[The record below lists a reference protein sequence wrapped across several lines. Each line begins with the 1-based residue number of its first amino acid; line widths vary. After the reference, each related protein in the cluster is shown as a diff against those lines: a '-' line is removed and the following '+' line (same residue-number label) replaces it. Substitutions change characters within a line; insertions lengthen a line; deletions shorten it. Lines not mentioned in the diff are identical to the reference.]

1 MSANSDQTWSAET
14 IKELL
19 CTEQTRPLSHTPLVS
34 LPSRPPFSD
43 TDAKSDSTASEVSL
57 ARRKLVH
64 RKVSAKDRFMR
75 KGESEGVSMPNISGN
90 GGSELINAIADMSQA
105 EFEAEKTLEAVPTAD
120 SGRTNV
126 YGRYSMQQ
134 KKAILGELKGRID
147 TIESS
152 ILSAKSALQN
162 IIRFL

>member
-1 MSANSDQTWSAET
+1 MSANSDQTWSAEA

-19 CTEQTRPLSHTPLVS
+19 CTEQTRPLSHTPLLS
-34 LPSRPPFSD
+34 LPPLPPLSD

-57 ARRKLVH
+57 ARRKLIH

-75 KGESEGVSMPNISGN
+75 KEESEGVTVPNKSGC
-90 GGSELINAIADMSQA
+90 ELINTLADMSQA
-105 EFEAEKTLEAVPTAD
+105 EIEAEKTLEALPAAN